1 MEEFKTVR
9 ELYEAYFYGDHLVL
23 DSIDN
28 VELEGWIRT
37 NRDSGSIGFI
47 EFNDGTYFRNLQLVY
62 DKSIANY
69 SEVSH
74 LLNGSAM
81 T

>member
-37 NRDSGSIGFI
+37 NRDNGSIGFI
-47 EFNDGTYFRNLQLVY
+47 EFNDGTYFCNWFTINPCRIIR
-62 DKSIANY
+62 KFRIF
-69 SEVSH
+69 
-74 LLNGSAM
+74 
-81 T
+81 